1 MKNYYRKKGRSFGRF
16 ASIPFS
22 ILNSDAFSVLKPAS
36 VSVYVNMF
44 RQYNGH
50 NNGYIV
56 YSCRQAAIW
65 ANVSANTA
73 SRALKQLQEVG
84 LIKCTVKS
92 TFNNRKKLASEWAFT
107 HEPTVGS
114 KTPSSEWRNF
124 KANPSV
130 RDKSFGINMNTHV
143 FDLKNYITR

>member
-1 MKNYYRKKGRSFGRF
+1 MQQYYRKKGRNLGRF
-16 ASIPFS
+16 ARIPFS
-22 ILNSDAFSVLKPAS
+22 ILNSDAFNVLKPSA
-36 VSVYVNMF
+36 VSVYLNMF
-44 RQYNGH
+44 RQFNGY
-50 NNGYIV
+50 NNGYII
-56 YSCRQAAIW
+56 YSCRQAATW

-73 SRALKQLQEVG
+73 SRSLKQLQEVG

-124 KANPSV
+124 TANPSV
-130 RDKSFGINMNTHV
+130 KNKGFGINRNTHV
-143 FDLKNYITR
+143 FDLKDHITR